1 MATARE
7 TECLMMMDEFYS
19 HYIYPEDENE
29 WGKTVS
35 SAEYVE
41 DVNTDPIIIV
51 DGLTKN
57 WRCPGWRSMPPLN
70 LIPPPPHTHTHTP
83 FLVSLLRACTPF
95 SAPVFLCL
103 VCPTF
108 ALLPY

>member
-1 MATARE
+1 MYNTHQSTAHAYAVVTGEELQAWVATARE

-57 WRCPGWRSMPPLN
+57 WRCPGWRSMPETIRN
-70 LIPPPPHTHTHTP
+70 ASRFTR
-83 FLVSLLRACTPF
+83 LR
-95 SAPVFLCL
+95 
-103 VCPTF
+103 
-108 ALLPY
+108 